1 MRKRV
6 ELYFV
11 TGNVHKFME
20 ISEIIKQYAPWVQ
33 LSIAKKGFKLEIQSE
48 SLEEI
53 ALYAAKNIAQ
63 KIEDMF
69 IVEESGLFIDALN
82 GFPGPYSSYVYKTIG
97 CRGILK
103 LMRDIKDRSAEFRSV
118 IILYHYGKFHSF
130 VGIAKGKIS
139 TKMSGEHGFGFYP
152 IFIPEGSDKTFAE
165 METNEKNLF
174 SHRGA
179 STRKLVEFLKQHFER
194 T

>member
-118 IILYHYGKFHSF
+118 IILYHDGKFHPF

-139 TKMSGEHGFGFYP
+139 KEMRGEHGFGFDP
-152 IFIPEGSDKTFAE
+152 IFIPKGSNKTFAE

-174 SHRGA
+174 SHRGFSA
-179 STRKLVEFLKQHFER
+179 RKLVKFLEKHFE
-194 T
+194 TS